1 MTAYDPPRDREL
13 TVRSGEPVFLVLDDY
28 GRQIGRGYVDTA
40 EEKATQEMTIEN
52 MLRGAYRQPMKVIAF
67 NTAEGW
73 CRDASAEIALA
84 VLERAWKTND
94 PIPPQTRRFIE
105 WHTDERIPA
114 ALAS

>member
-1 MTAYDPPRDREL
+1 MCRAKDVAWSHAVTSAIRLSSAPTPSLPASAIVLAMSITRAPSASL
-13 TVRSGEPVFLVLDDY
+13 SFCVRPSAEHRPDEP
-28 GRQIGRGYVDTA
+28 
-40 EEKATQEMTIEN
+40 
-52 MLRGAYRQPMKVIAF
+52 
-67 NTAEGW
+67 